1 MKSLRRWLSF
11 AVLLT
16 FILGSMG
23 VAGQGSLSVRAET
36 EPAPET
42 PIRKTTLTVNYTAH
56 EWWLVRWSDND
67 IACRL
72 VVEHEGVPISGE
84 VLTFCGK
91 TVHTTWLKT
100 TPCDLNQVGGDMT
113 QCPGMYFFEAGS
125 WQASREVEVELPLP
139 AVWIT
144 LDGCNEEPGQNR
156 CLQMPTLRL
165 TAEEPLPNET
175 IISISGVFNGEGFT
189 CSGSTCL
196 LPLQA
201 TSAQGLEMEFWAESS
216 FGDSSEHYTALV
228 RVQPWGDFMD
238 PEGMGTGP
246 QLWFADVISS
256 QWRGGALATCS
267 DIWQVFPEI
276 GGPPAW
282 LSSPAGPEDLYSSY
296 SLYFLA
302 GMLIQN
308 QQVDASSCPNGGLA
322 SPTVANECGVDVAY
336 DAVVAWQNQFDAEIF
351 QVSQD
356 LGVPAQL
363 LKNVFSRES
372 QFWPGIYKTYQEAGL
387 GQLTANGADTMLLW
401 NPEFYSQFCP
411 LVLHV
416 TRCELGFGNLDIT
429 EQEMLSGAL
438 VRKVNASCPD
448 CPVGIDLTQANFSVR
463 VFAEGLLANCE
474 QVGRLI
480 TNITRYQPR
489 QVSSYVDLWQF
500 TLANYNAG
508 PGCLSE
514 AIREAWKAAEPLDWE
529 HVAPRLDPACRKAV
543 DYVNDISQVL
553 GGITPT
559 PTSWVY
565 LGTPVPA
572 LTVVGVRTPTPLPT
586 ATRTPSPTNTPGPS
600 PTPGPTQGYPVDTPT
615 PASSTTPG
623 YP

>member
-1 MKSLRRWLSF
+1 MKTMRRLLSF
-11 AVLLT
+11 AALLT
-16 FILGSMG
+16 LILVLMGS
-23 VAGQGSLSVRAET
+23 VGQGSPAVRAQT
-36 EPAPET
+36 EPTPET
-42 PIRKTTLTVNYTAH
+42 PVRKTTLTVHYTAY
-56 EWWLVRWSDND
+56 EWWLARWSDND
-67 IACRL
+67 IVCRM
-72 VVEHEGVPISGE
+72 VVEHEGLPISGE
-84 VLTFCGK
+84 VLTFCGTAIHK
-91 TVHTTWLKT
+91 IWLKT
-100 TPCDLNQVGGDMT
+100 TPCDLNAVGNDYSK
-113 QCPGMYFFEAGS
+113 CPGMYFHAAGS

-139 AVWIT
+139 AVWVS

-156 CLQMPTLRL
+156 CEKMPTLRL

-175 IISISGVFNGEGFT
+175 IISISGIFNEEPFS
-189 CSGSTCL
+189 CAGSTCL
-196 LPLQA
+196 IPLQA
-201 TSAQGLEMEFWAESS
+201 TSSQGTEMEFWAESS
-216 FGDSSEHYTALV
+216 FGDSSERYTALV

-238 PEGMGTGP
+238 PEGGGGGP
-246 QLWFADVISS
+246 QLWYADVLSS

-267 DIWQVFPEI
+267 DIWQVFPDI

-282 LSSPAGPEDLYSSY
+282 LSSPAGPEELYSSY

-308 QQVDASSCPNGGLA
+308 GQVDASTCPDNGLSA
-322 SPTVANECGVDVAY
+322 ATIANECGVDVAY
-336 DAVVAWQNQFDAEIF
+336 DAVVAWQNQFDREIF
-351 QVSQD
+351 QVAQD

-372 QFWPGIYKTYQEAGL
+372 QFWPGIYKTYKEAGL
-387 GQLTANGADTMLLW
+387 GQLTANGADAVLLW
-401 NPEFYSQFCP
+401 NPDFYAQFCP
-411 LVLHV
+411 LVLHI
-416 TRCELGFGNLDIT
+416 TRCELGFGNLEVE

-448 CPVGIDLTQANFSVR
+448 CPVGIDISQANFSVR
-463 VFAEGLLANCE
+463 VFAEGLLANCQ

-480 TNITRYQPR
+480 TNITRYSPR

-514 AIREAWKAAEPLDWE
+514 AIKEAWKAAEPLGWA
-529 HVAPRLDPACRKAV
+529 HVAPRLDPACQKAV

-565 LGTPVPA
+565 MGTPVPA

-586 ATRTPSPTNTPGPS
+586 ATRTPSPTNTCLLYTSDAAADLPC
-600 PTPGPTQGYPVDTPT
+600 V
-615 PASSTTPG
+615 ASG
-623 YP
+623 GRRIIKKKK